1 VKEHGLAGSFWPT
14 PAQKLLV
21 QSALAEDERWRDAW
35 DRLRTTLVLDEVEP
49 GSFPLLPLL
58 YRRLEQDGGDNPLT
72 PRLKGMYRRTWYVN
86 QVRLERLLPAV
97 VALQD
102 ADIDP
107 LVLSGWELA
116 CHYYD
121 DLGSRPVDGVHVFV
135 SPEHVRES
143 VRVLSGVGWAADFNP
158 TPEAL
163 RSRYSVWLSD
173 ADNSNCVVHWR
184 LFHEFV
190 GPATEAADLRD
201 FAIDFRL
208 GDRPARALG
217 PADELLN
224 VCVSGARTSPW
235 QNLQWLADAAVV
247 LRTHGDLDWDR
258 VLRQAESRRAVL
270 RLRDALVYLV
280 RTIGAPVPEQVLSRL
295 DRVAATRRERLAHR
309 AGGWKTKA
317 PESMTRYLRAT
328 ASSSVPAALV
338 QLPSFLRDE
347 WGLERRSQV
356 PLAVAQKAA
365 RRLAGPVR
373 TAARADR

>member
-1 VKEHGLAGSFWPT
+1 MKEPGLAGSFWPT

-21 QSALAEDERWRDAW
+21 QATLAEDEHWHHAW
-35 DRLRTTLVLDEVEP
+35 DRLRGSLVLDEVEP

-58 YRRLEQDGGDNPLT
+58 YRKLEQEGDDSPLL

-86 QVRLERLLPAV
+86 QVRLERLLPAL

-102 ADIDP
+102 AGAEP
-107 LVLSGWELA
+107 LVVSGWELA

-121 DLGSRPVDGVHVFV
+121 DFGCRPVNGLHVFV
-135 SPEHVRES
+135 PPDSVEES
-143 VRVLSGVGWAADFNP
+143 LRVLGEAGWAGDFDP

-163 RSRYSVWLSD
+163 RSRYSVWLTAGD
-173 ADNSNCVVHWR
+173 GSNCVVHWR

-190 GPATEAADLRD
+190 GPATEAADLSGA
-201 FAIDFRL
+201 AIDVRL
-208 GDRPARALG
+208 GDHPAHALG
-217 PADELLN
+217 PAEELLN
-224 VCVSGARTSPW
+224 VCVSGARPSAW
-235 QNLQWLADAAVV
+235 QNLQWLADATTVMRGQAE
-247 LRTHGDLDWDR
+247 LDWDR

-280 RTIGAPVPEQVLSRL
+280 HTVGAPVPEDVLSRL

-328 ASSSVPAALV
+328 ASSSVPRALG
-338 QLPSFLRDE
+338 QLPGFLRDE

-356 PLAVAQKAA
+356 PLAVARKAA
-365 RRLAGPVR
+365 KRLAAPVR